1 MNLILWFFLGF
12 LSLRYSEQSRQGKR
26 NCDERKGCLQTKTF
40 GGFEFG
46 EYCLYSHPKATQENL
61 NQEHAFF
68 NLPMISISGDLL
80 LRRPGPAPW
89 GALWREGGV
98 RQQVAIITMI
108 RNVYSFS
115 FSLKEFESNPRD
127 LQSNSEGSARCSTLY
142 LGLWTFSLVSYLSC
156 SFVLGKTTKFFAI
169 YSFVCWHG
177 YFSPIGQPPPITDHF
192 ICTQIIGRR
201 GRVIFWLLA
210 SCTKDA
216 HKFKK
221 QILNE
226 LIFSLKYK
234 KAFVKFKFSQVDS
247 SFAHPQVNHFFAVSH
262 QEGEMALLNSPSDL
276 TFPITIVFTSSPSNA
291 KPTGTTGLSYTY
303 RYIESVPL
311 FKIR

>member
-1 MNLILWFFLGF
+1 MNLIHWFFLGF

-68 NLPMISISGDLL
+68 NPPMISISGDLL

-98 RQQVAIITMI
+98 RQQVAIILMIITI
-108 RNVYSFS
+108 RNVYGFS

-156 SFVLGKTTKFFAI
+156 FFVRQNNKVFCYLQFCLLTWVFL
-169 YSFVCWHG
+169 
-177 YFSPIGQPPPITDHF
+177 PIGQPPPITDHF

-201 GRVIFWLLA
+201 GRVIFWL
-210 SCTKDA
+210 
-216 HKFKK
+216 
-221 QILNE
+221 
-226 LIFSLKYK
+226 
-234 KAFVKFKFSQVDS
+234 
-247 SFAHPQVNHFFAVSH
+247 
-262 QEGEMALLNSPSDL
+262 
-276 TFPITIVFTSSPSNA
+276 
-291 KPTGTTGLSYTY
+291 
-303 RYIESVPL
+303 
-311 FKIR
+311 